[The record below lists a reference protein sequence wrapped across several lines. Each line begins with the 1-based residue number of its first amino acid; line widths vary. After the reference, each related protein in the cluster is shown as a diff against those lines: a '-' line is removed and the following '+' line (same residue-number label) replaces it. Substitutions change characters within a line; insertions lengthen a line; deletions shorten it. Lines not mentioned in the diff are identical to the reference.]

1 MLIKSNSEDIN
12 WMIRTQFF
20 VIILGSLI
28 FFFLGKF
35 YLASFLVGALL
46 VTLNFL
52 ILARKLPF
60 LIKTQKGSVFSLL
73 VSFYFRLLFTGVVLF
88 FCIAVVKFPVL
99 SLLIGLSTVIITIML
114 WALRFILLYKHK
126 EA

>member
-1 MLIKSNSEDIN
+1 MLVKSNLEDIKWLIK
-12 WMIRTQFF
+12 TQFS
-20 VIILGSLI
+20 VVILGGLI
-28 FFFLGKF
+28 FLFFGKF

-46 VTLNFL
+46 VTFNFL

-73 VSFYFRLLFTGVVLF
+73 VSFYSRLLFTGVVLF
-88 FCIAVVKFPVL
+88 FCIAVVKFPIF
-99 SLLIGLSTVIITIML
+99 SLLIGLSTVIVTIML
-114 WALRFILLYKHK
+114 WGLKFILLYKHK